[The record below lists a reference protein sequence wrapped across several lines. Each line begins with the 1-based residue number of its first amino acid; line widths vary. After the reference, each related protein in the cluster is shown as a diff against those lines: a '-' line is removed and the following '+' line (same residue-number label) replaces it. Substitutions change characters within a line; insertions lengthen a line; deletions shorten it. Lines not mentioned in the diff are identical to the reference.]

1 MVEPADSTPQTLRER
16 VDPDNL
22 ARQVTRLRRLNAGMR
37 WAGVVLMWMTLGA
50 WSCWEM
56 RESLALLREYFS
68 LIGLQYSVLF
78 HLWGG
83 GTGLVICVA
92 ITLSSLLWQIG
103 QWLWQP
109 SDRERH
115 RLEVRVQQIQSQGA
129 KHPFWRWI
137 QVD

>member
-1 MVEPADSTPQTLRER
+1 MMPEPADSTPQ
-16 VDPDNL
+16 DNL
-22 ARQVTRLRRLNAGMR
+22 ARQVARLRRLDAGMR
-37 WAGVVLMWMTLGA
+37 WAGVGLMWMTLGA

-56 RESLALLREYFS
+56 RESLALLGEYFS
-68 LIGLQYSVLF
+68 LTGLQYSIFF

-92 ITLSSLLWQIG
+92 MTLSSLLWQIS

-109 SDRERH
+109 SPRERH
-115 RLEVRVQQIQSQGA
+115 RLEVRVQRIQAQGA